1 MPVLSSFGG
10 PITLRQTLFIRIFSN
25 FSKAKVM
32 SELVTDSELAQAR
45 SDPIFRQQFLARNL
59 ARLLEALKLVR
70 RVNSRDPK
78 TERQIKEGGDLAVKF
93 ATGYKI
99 AMTDHVSEQEWRI
112 HSCVWRPLR
121 RCFTLPFCEN
131 SL

>member
-10 PITLRQTLFIRIFSN
+10 LVTLRQTLFIRIFSN

-45 SDPIFRQQFLARNL
+45 SDPIFRQQFLARIL

-78 TERQIKEGGDLAVKF
+78 TERQIKEGADLAVKL
-93 ATGYKI
+93 A
-99 AMTDHVSEQEWRI
+99 DR
-112 HSCVWRPLR
+112 L
-121 RCFTLPFCEN
+121 
-131 SL
+131 